1 VSRFFSVRWIASVL
15 CCLSLGY
22 GGCAHKIHVAPSP
35 PVVAET
41 PIPYSVQVI
50 VPFLALEGADHMP
63 GIALLQWPAK
73 DLRTAAIGYIQQR
86 RTFVSAGDSPSD
98 LALTMKAWL
107 TMLSRGEYRYILR
120 LETDL
125 NPAGK
130 PALKSYV
137 VQKEAVGSSVRWVTA
152 SDQGPIAQVVQAAF
166 DDLLA
171 QIEAD
176 HALYRTSKSGEGK
189 N

>member
-1 VSRFFSVRWIASVL
+1 
-15 CCLSLGY
+15 
-22 GGCAHKIHVAPSP
+22 
-35 PVVAET
+35 
-41 PIPYSVQVI
+41 
-50 VPFLALEGADHMP
+50 MP

-86 RTFVSAGDSPSD
+86 RTFASVGDAPSE
-98 LALTMKAWL
+98 LTLTMKAWL
-107 TMLSRGEYRYILR
+107 SMLSRGEYRYTLR
-120 LETDL
+120 LETGL
-125 NPAGK
+125 GPTGQ

-152 SDQGPIAQVVQAAF
+152 SDQDPIAQVVQAAF
-166 DDLLA
+166 DDLLT

>member
-1 VSRFFSVRWIASVL
+1 LW
-15 CCLSLGY
+15 Y

-35 PVVAET
+35 PVVAES
-41 PIPYSVQVI
+41 PIPYTVQVI

-86 RTFVSAGDSPSD
+86 RTFASAGDAPSD
-98 LALTMKAWL
+98 LTLTMKAWL
-107 TMLSRGEYRYILR
+107 SLLSRGEYRYTLR

-125 NPAGK
+125 GPAGR
-130 PALKSYV
+130 PAIKSYV
-137 VQKEAVGSSVRWVTA
+137 VQKEAVGSTVRWVTA
-152 SDQGPIAQVVQAAF
+152 SDQDPISHVVQAAF
-166 DDLLA
+166 DDLFT

-176 HALYRTSKSGEGK
+176 HALYRTSKTGERK